1 VEKILEV
8 TEEIE
13 KKGTEILKVAQD
25 KAKKILE
32 LAENNI
38 EKLRIAEI
46 EKANNDAIKI
56 YEEFQTELSNKI
68 RNLLKEK
75 DKKVE
80 SILNLDITQIN
91 INNLIMED
99 ILDF

>member
-1 VEKILEV
+1 MEKILEV